1 MILTFCLQKIV
12 FQNKMIFISLSL
24 CFQNKKR
31 ISKMKVFQKKG
42 RIFSSKKTKVVAY
55 FGLWTSE
62 GISKVN
68 SKNDKISKQRL
79 NPCFIVALQLI
90 AGLNSITGHFDNLNL
105 CIIKA
110 FTCRKGHLPCV
121 DNKIPQ

>member
-1 MILTFCLQKIV
+1 
-12 FQNKMIFISLSL
+12 MIFISLSL
-24 CFQNKKR
+24 CFQNKKKNFQNESF
-31 ISKMKVFQKKG
+31 SKERKNFQQQ
-42 RIFSSKKTKVVAY
+42 KTNVVVY

-79 NPCFIVALQLI
+79 NPCFTVSLQFI

-110 FTCRKGHLPCV
+110 FTCRKGHLPGV
-121 DNKIPQ
+121 DSKIPQ

>member
-12 FQNKMIFISLSL
+12 FQSKMIFISLSL

-42 RIFSSKKTKVVAY
+42 RIFTTRNESRSLLRFVNVSRNFKD
-55 FGLWTSE
+55 
-62 GISKVN
+62 N

-79 NPCFIVALQLI
+79 NPCFAVSLQFI

-105 CIIKA
+105 SIIKA
-110 FTCRKGHLPCV
+110 FTCRKGHLTRL
-121 DNKIPQ
+121 DSEIPQ